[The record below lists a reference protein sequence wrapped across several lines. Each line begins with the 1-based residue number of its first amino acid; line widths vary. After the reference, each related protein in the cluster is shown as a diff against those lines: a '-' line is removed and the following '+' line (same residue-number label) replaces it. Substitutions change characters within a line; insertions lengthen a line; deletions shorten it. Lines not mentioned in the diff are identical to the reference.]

1 MKNRDVYKRISLKSI
16 LTIWYMLILLLVL
29 TIFSLFLYF
38 HMKRELYQEV
48 ASFLQIEVASI
59 NNELKEENIE
69 EQQFVDLFKNFN
81 NKYSTLAFYS
91 ESGRLLLGD
100 SKNNIIKRKITGSSF
115 YKIVMGSEYKWA
127 IICKPRIVKGEI
139 VGYTVLA
146 RSLIHEEKTLK
157 KLLAIIFF
165 GLPLTLLIA
174 SGGGY
179 FLARRALLP
188 IDKIS
193 HTARK
198 ISHSNLSRRIEMGT
212 ANNDEIGRLSNTL
225 NELLARLD
233 KAFYRQKQFTA
244 DASHE
249 LRTPIAVIRAQ
260 VEEVL
265 DKKKVTKEEYHEV
278 LIAIKKQVEHMANMI
293 SQMLMLSRADDNQK
307 NLEKE
312 AFDLDFLIDVLIEE
326 MESIAQSKNIVLKKE
341 VVTKPLIIEADM
353 SLITQLLL
361 NLIDNAI
368 KYSYPDGIIIIKA
381 NMMMKYVKIDVIDQ
395 GPGIPAEHLQSI
407 FERFYRVDKSRS
419 RKEGGSGLGLS
430 ICRWIVEA
438 HKGKIT
444 VDSQVGK
451 GASFSVCLPNKYIE

>member
-38 HMKRELYQEV
+38 HMKSELYQEV

-69 EQQFVDLFKNFN
+69 EQQFVDLFKNFD

-100 SKNNIIKRKITGSSF
+100 LENNIIKRKITSSSF

-249 LRTPIAVIRAQ
+249 LRTPVAVIRAQ

-430 ICRWIVEA
+430 ICRWIVKA

-451 GASFSVCLPNKYIE
+451 GTSFSVYLPK

>member
-38 HMKRELYQEV
+38 HMKSELYQEV

-100 SKNNIIKRKITGSSF
+100 LENNIIKRKITGSSF

-139 VGYTVLA
+139 AGYTVLA
-146 RSLIHEEKTLK
+146 RALMHEEKTLK

-179 FLARRALLP
+179 FLARQALLP

-265 DKKKVTKEEYHEV
+265 DKRKVTNEEYHEV
-278 LIAIKKQVEHMANMI
+278 LIAIKKQVEHMGNLV
-293 SQMLMLSRADDNQK
+293 SQMLMLSRADDNQT
-307 NLEKE
+307 NIEKE
-312 AFDLDFLIDVLIEE
+312 SFDLDFLISVLIEE
-326 MESIAQSKNIVLKKE
+326 MHSIAQSKNIVLKKE
-341 VVTKPLIIEADM
+341 LANANEPLIIEADM

-368 KYSYPDGIIIIKA
+368 KYSYSDGIVIIKA
-381 NMMMKYVKIDVIDQ
+381 NMMSKYVKIDVIDQ
-395 GPGIPAEHLQSI
+395 GPGISAEHLQNI

-438 HKGKIT
+438 HNGKIT

-451 GASFSVCLPNKYIE
+451 GTSFSVYLPK